1 LPKAIRAPTPTSALV
16 HRSTLVTAG
25 LVLLITYREL
35 IISKYILVFITFSG
49 FITILLGSLM
59 ALSEKSVKKLVA
71 YRTLSQIGLG
81 IMVYGLGQFYIGY
94 YNLISHG
101 FAKRLLFIQ
110 VGYLIHV
117 GSNQQN

>member
-1 LPKAIRAPTPTSALV
+1 
-16 HRSTLVTAG
+16 LVTAG
-25 LVLLITYREL
+25 LVLLMTYSEL
-35 IISKYILVFITFSG
+35 VINSYILIFITFCG
-49 FITILLGSLM
+49 FTTILLGSLI
-59 ALSEKSVKKLVA
+59 ALSEKRVKKLVA

-81 IMVYGLGQFYIGY
+81 IITYGLGQFYIGY

-117 GSNQQN
+117 SSNQQN

>member
-1 LPKAIRAPTPTSALV
+1 
-16 HRSTLVTAG
+16 LVTAG

-35 IISKYILVFITFSG
+35 VINRFMLILITFAG
-49 FITILLGSLM
+49 FFTIVLGSLI
-59 ALSEKSVKKLVA
+59 ALSEKRVKKLVA

-81 IMVYGLGQFYIGY
+81 MIVYGLGQFYMGY
-94 YNLISHG
+94 YNLITHG
-101 FAKRLLFIQ
+101 FAKSLLFMQ

>member
-16 HRSTLVTAG
+16 HSSTLVTAG

-35 IISKYILVFITFSG
+35 VINSYILMFITFAG
-49 FITILLGSLM
+49 FFTILLGSLI
-59 ALSEKSVKKLVA
+59 ALREKRVKKLVA
-71 YRTLSQIGLG
+71 YRTLSQMGLG
-81 IMVYGLGQFYIGY
+81 IIVYGLGQFYIGY
-94 YNLISHG
+94 YNLITHG
-101 FAKRLLFIQ
+101 FAKSLLFIQ

>member
-1 LPKAIRAPTPTSALV
+1 M
-16 HRSTLVTAG
+16 
-25 LVLLITYREL
+25 TYSEL
-35 IISKYILVFITFSG
+35 IIGKYILMFITFSG

-71 YRTLSQIGLG
+71 YRTLSQMGLG
-81 IMVYGLGQFYIGY
+81 IIVYGLGQFYIGY

>member
-1 LPKAIRAPTPTSALV
+1 
-16 HRSTLVTAG
+16 LVTAG

-35 IISKYILVFITFSG
+35 VMNKYILMFITFSG
-49 FITILLGSLM
+49 FITMLLGRLI
-59 ALSEKSVKKLVA
+59 ALSEKRVKKLVA

-81 IMVYGLGQFYIGY
+81 IMVYGLGQFYMGY

-117 GSNQQN
+117 SSNQQN